1 MAGFLVKD
9 VDAYSNDDL
18 NDEEDQCT
26 QPVPHDG
33 RVLLTA
39 RATRFG
45 TSILSKLR
53 ATGRSRERGQTQA

>member
-18 NDEEDQCT
+18 NDEKDQCT

-33 RVLLTA
+33 RVLPTT
-39 RATRFG
+39 RATRFR
-45 TSILSKLR
+45 TSIFLKLR
-53 ATGRSRERGQTQA
+53 ATGRSKERGQKQA